1 MKKIIPNAFPC
12 PPWEIHVAPEKLGP
26 SQSNNSSGPP
36 IWMKALQPIHFYYEN
51 KNAHPMLVFGNFNM
65 STLTFPMHVPRSNLC
80 KNFAWILFIKWNECR
95 YVIWVNL
102 WNNFN
107 FQVWLDKTLNAL
119 DNNKCGLNWRPRV
132 FIQVEFNSTVA
143 CLGESQQ
150 LKSSLTSGDIL
161 CVCVGINIS
170 EKITFWE

>member
-65 STLTFPMHVPRSNLC
+65 STFTFPMHVPRSNLC

-107 FQVWLDKTLNAL
+107 FQVWLDKTFKTL
-119 DNNKCGLNWRPRV
+119 DNNNSQVKSVGWIDDQEYLYKC
-132 FIQVEFNSTVA
+132 
-143 CLGESQQ
+143 
-150 LKSSLTSGDIL
+150 SLTAQWNKEGPVLVKVNSWSHHWLLGIY
-161 CVCVGINIS
+161 CVCVL
-170 EKITFWE
+170 E